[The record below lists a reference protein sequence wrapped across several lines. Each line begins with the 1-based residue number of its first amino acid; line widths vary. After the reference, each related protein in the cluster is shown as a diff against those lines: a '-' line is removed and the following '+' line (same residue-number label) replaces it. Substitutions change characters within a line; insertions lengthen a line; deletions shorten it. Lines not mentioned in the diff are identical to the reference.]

1 MGGQGLSVFLFA
13 AGIRVAEVL
22 PESPFHE
29 RKADLFKKS
38 DLELF
43 QERCVFFGHC
53 MFEAIVLEDI
63 DWKQEDLDLWE
74 DAWALC
80 FHSDW

>member
-43 QERCVFFGHC
+43 QERCVFF
-53 MFEAIVLEDI
+53 
-63 DWKQEDLDLWE
+63 
-74 DAWALC
+74 WAL
-80 FHSDW
+80 HV